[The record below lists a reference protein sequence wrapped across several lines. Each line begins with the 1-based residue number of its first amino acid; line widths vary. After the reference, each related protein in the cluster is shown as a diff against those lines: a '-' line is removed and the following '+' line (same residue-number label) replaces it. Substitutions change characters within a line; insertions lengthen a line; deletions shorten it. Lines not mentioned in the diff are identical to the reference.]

1 MTMST
6 RRQGSGALAA
16 PGGSFSLLGGAMRRA
31 AIRASDMAL
40 QWLERAR
47 QRRMLATLDDRML
60 DDIGIGHAEV
70 LRESDKPFWRG

>member
-6 RRQGSGALAA
+6 RHQGSGALAA
-16 PGGSFSLLGGAMRRA
+16 PGGSSSLLGGAMRRA
-31 AIRASDMAL
+31 AIRASDMVL
-40 QWLERAR
+40 QWMERAR

>member
-6 RRQGSGALAA
+6 PPTW
-16 PGGSFSLLGGAMRRA
+16 PGGFAARGGSLSFHGGAGRRA
-31 AIRASDMAL
+31 AIRASDMVL
-40 QWLERAR
+40 QWTERAR

-70 LRESDKPFWRG
+70 LRESDKPFWRC